1 MPNTIFGHQH
11 MLSRNEKNKS
21 TIEHLSFA
29 WLERDA
35 TASAIGDGSLIL
47 LWANRSMISL
57 IHDYR
62 DVLILN
68 GSIAI
73 NPADNQVKL
82 VNFVQECGTNSSTL
96 LLPDRATG
104 HFIVQGRLV
113 SRNEGRHFVGLQIRS
128 TADFKPHHADL
139 SIAFGL
145 TKMEHWVL
153 LKMLD
158 GRMADQISS
167 TEGTSIG
174 TVRTHIRHIYEKMH
188 VTSREGLFSAVS
200 PYRL

>member
-1 MPNTIFGHQH
+1 MP
-11 MLSRNEKNKS
+11 SRDEKNKLS
-21 TIEHLSFA
+21 IEELSFA
-29 WLERDA
+29 WLERDS
-35 TASAIGDGSLIL
+35 TASAIVDGSLVL

-57 IHDYR
+57 VHAHR
-62 DVLILN
+62 DIMMLN

-82 VNFVQECGTNSSTL
+82 LNFVQECGTNPSTL
-96 LLPDRATG
+96 LLSDRATG
-104 HFIVQGRLV
+104 HFVVQGRLV
-113 SRNEGRHFVGLQIRS
+113 SRNESRHFVGLQIRS
-128 TADFKPHHADL
+128 TADFKLNYTDL

-200 PYRL
+200 PYRI